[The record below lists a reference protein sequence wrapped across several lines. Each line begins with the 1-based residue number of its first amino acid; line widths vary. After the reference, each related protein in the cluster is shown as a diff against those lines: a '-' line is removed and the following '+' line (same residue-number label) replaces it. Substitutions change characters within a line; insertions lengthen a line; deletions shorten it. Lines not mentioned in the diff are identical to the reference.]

1 MLARWANQLQLRSA
15 FLGERGVGGA
25 VVVVGGAAHRVSCDS
40 DYNHTLRGRR
50 KERVLLEQ
58 AERSIDVLS
67 GSSITLSSQV
77 GSLARMGSVTQLRNN
92 A

>member
-1 MLARWANQLQLRSA
+1 M
-15 FLGERGVGGA
+15 
-25 VVVVGGAAHRVSCDS
+25 VVGGAAHRVSCDS